1 MLQFS
6 QNVNISTFH
15 LQFFVSL
22 LSQLCFFQLLQVRNT
37 ISNETDAGVSEM
49 QEKPVKENMPCS
61 FIPVLLCY

>member
-22 LSQLCFFQLLQVRNT
+22 IIPAMFLSVIASQEH
-37 ISNETDAGVSEM
+37 SGNETDAGVSEM
-49 QEKPVKENMPCS
+49 QKKNQ
-61 FIPVLLCY
+61 